1 MLFVGYEGNS
11 ANDRVFNP
19 ETKAVTVSRNVVFNE
34 KRSEVRPSP
43 VDTEIDELT
52 FSVGGLGRDNEELV
66 QEDRAQDVLVE
77 PAVDNVPAE
86 PAVGNAPA
94 VPAVAPDDAEE
105 QQPLVE
111 PRRLRDRATLKRSV
125 RYGPEWELNLVVHET
140 PANFR
145 EAISGENASK
155 WIDAVKEELA
165 AHKKNNT

>member
-1 MLFVGYEGNS
+1 M
-11 ANDRVFNP
+11 FNP

-34 KRSEVRPSP
+34 KRTEVKPSP
-43 VDTEIDELT
+43 VDTEIDKLK

-77 PAVDNVPAE
+77 PAVDHVPAE

-94 VPAVAPDDAEE
+94 APAVDNEGAEEAPDDAEE

-125 RYGPEWELNLVVHET
+125 RYGPEWELNLAVHET

-155 WIDAVKEELA
+155 
-165 AHKKNNT
+165 